1 MVAVCLENVTPAKAP
16 LGRKWLKVALDEIGT
31 CPILGI
37 CLHKPDTNY
46 TQMET
51 HLCDDPKTVLRP
63 EVIFVCVVKVKMS
76 C

>member
-1 MVAVCLENVTPAKAP
+1 M
-16 LGRKWLKVALDEIGT
+16 ALDKIGT

-51 HLCDDPKTVLRP
+51 SLCDDPKTVFET
-63 EVIFVCVVKVKMS
+63 EVIFVVRGEGEEDELLVGDLS
-76 C
+76 